1 MTIEHLCVSHR
12 SRGQGQTAVAAAA
25 YISASKIVDERIGT
39 TFDFRRKQG
48 VEASFIVAPAGV
60 PSEVPTGTV
69 PSEVP
74 TGTAPAELPT
84 GATPAERSRR
94 EKEHTR
100 R

>member
-1 MTIEHLCVSHR
+1 MTIEHLSVSHR

-60 PSEVPTGTV
+60 EWVQDRPVLWNAVE
-69 PSEVP
+69 
-74 TGTAPAELPT
+74 
-84 GATPAERSRR
+84 
-94 EKEHTR
+94 EKER
-100 R
+100 A